1 MIVLLIDLY
10 KTKEIKIKIN
20 GKIYDIMKMSS
31 RQHNSQCQLLLD
43 AIDISADVKEKL
55 KIIKEA
61 KSTLHDIEQ
70 ELLKTNEILNNN
82 GSLRS

>member
-1 MIVLLIDLY
+1 MIALLIDLD
-10 KTKEIKIKIN
+10 KTKEIKIKMN
-20 GKIYDIMKMSS
+20 GKIYDIIKISS

-43 AIDISADVKEKL
+43 AVDISADVKEKL

-70 ELLKTNEILNNN
+70 ELLKTDEILNNMEV
-82 GSLRS
+82 